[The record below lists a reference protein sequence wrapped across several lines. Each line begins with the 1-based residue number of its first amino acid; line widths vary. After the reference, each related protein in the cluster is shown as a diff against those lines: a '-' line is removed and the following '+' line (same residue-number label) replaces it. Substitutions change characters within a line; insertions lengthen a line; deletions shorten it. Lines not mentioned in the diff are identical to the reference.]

1 MNIRK
6 YIILGGASIALMATL
21 TGCVAN
27 EVEVKKTKKEADI
40 TLVNYSNNISGG
52 NNIDNNLDENWVDVQ
67 YIAMTSEEGYY
78 IVVFGYDRDATKKW
92 EYTSKMDKTGE
103 QYANVEFLEHD
114 PESGIVLIRELDT
127 IKALDDQTG
136 KEKWKIDG
144 YDGRVT
150 NSSIRA
156 ADNVIYVYSFFPQK
170 LYIIGL
176 DGKLKKTIDMAK
188 LIDENDMISVISVGN
203 ISIFKENDEEVTI
216 TSESVPFSEPNE
228 EEEEKLKIV
237 TKKMTIDINNEKVT
251 LMETNTS
258 YLYEDYA
265 IISDNY
271 DYYQKYANNKENNY
285 NVDYYNEENNSIDV
299 KYIELTSNEG
309 NYVVVF
315 GYGKDSKKL
324 WEYKTKPDT
333 VGAQY
338 SSVGYVLHDIQNGNV
353 ILYELGTIKA
363 IDDKTGREKWIFEG
377 FKGFSPQGVADDSGN
392 IYLYSFDSQKLYIL
406 DKDGKLKKNL
416 DIGNLVSEDDQLPI
430 PCNGINRLYLDD
442 SKRIIVIYEYTVNE
456 TIGDSSIS
464 VGVYTEKMTID
475 AENEDVK
482 IETIDIKKDF
492 N

>member
-40 TLVNYSNNISGG
+40 ALVNYSNNISGG

-228 EEEEKLKIV
+228 EEEEKLKN
-237 TKKMTIDINNEKVT
+237 KKR
-251 LMETNTS
+251 
-258 YLYEDYA
+258 
-265 IISDNY
+265 
-271 DYYQKYANNKENNY
+271 
-285 NVDYYNEENNSIDV
+285 
-299 KYIELTSNEG
+299 
-309 NYVVVF
+309 
-315 GYGKDSKKL
+315 
-324 WEYKTKPDT
+324 
-333 VGAQY
+333 
-338 SSVGYVLHDIQNGNV
+338 H
-353 ILYELGTIKA
+353 
-363 IDDKTGREKWIFEG
+363 
-377 FKGFSPQGVADDSGN
+377 
-392 IYLYSFDSQKLYIL
+392 
-406 DKDGKLKKNL
+406 
-416 DIGNLVSEDDQLPI
+416 
-430 PCNGINRLYLDD
+430 
-442 SKRIIVIYEYTVNE
+442 
-456 TIGDSSIS
+456 
-464 VGVYTEKMTID
+464 
-475 AENEDVK
+475 
-482 IETIDIKKDF
+482 
-492 N
+492 